1 MGRFE
6 TLKPE
11 TQDMVNA
18 IIPAIASSYK
28 IDPENFKDIIPE
40 DIRMRQWDCE
50 RRDHIKDKPED
61 EPRNWGVEF
70 LKSLQAIARLN
81 GGDLGAVQA
90 RLRELVAKHDEK
102 HPWARLED
110 IRQIKAECL
119 NPRLRNPNAQEPASE
134 SSSDDSLDSYLEE
147 LVEQDLP
154 KGMKRGQNE
163 AYESRVQGWWKPAK
177 PKKPKKPVR
186 LRRDPD
192 VGWDRRGKDKSKSRD
207 FRQISTDSGTPDPL
221 PEDSPA
227 PKPKRRRLNS
237 KAAVIKKESPTV
249 IDEESDEDVPVEVK
263 KLQAELEA
271 AEAELEVKRKRF
283 KFLEAKEKAQAA
295 KAAREAS
302 TGSASGPSLNSRYG
316 VNRYTSY
323 NNYEDD
329 DNRNDD
335 NRNDD
340 NRNDDNRNG
349 HNKHNGFTGFQRFDG
364 SDINHGFRGFNGFKG
379 FTDRNGHSP
388 YPLQTNYPARQ
399 YSDSQNL
406 PLPEDYYQNSDEEDP
421 EDVDDDDE

>member
-18 IIPAIASSYK
+18 IIPAIAASYK

-61 EPRNWGVEF
+61 EPRHWGVEF

-119 NPRLRNPNAQEPASE
+119 NPRLRNPNAPGPASG

-154 KGMKRGQNE
+154 HGMKRGQNE
-163 AYESRVQGWWKPAK
+163 AYESRVQGWWKP
-177 PKKPKKPVR
+177 KKPKKPVR

-192 VGWDRRGKDKSKSRD
+192 MGWGRHGKDKSKSRD
-207 FRQISTDSGTPDPL
+207 ISQISVDSGTPDPL
-221 PEDSPA
+221 RENSPA
-227 PKPKRRRLNS
+227 TQPKRRRLTS

-249 IDEESDEDVPVEVK
+249 ISDDESDGDVPVEVK

-302 TGSASGPSLNSRYG
+302 TGNASGPPLNSCDG

-323 NNYEDD
+323 NSFEDGD
-329 DNRNDD
+329 D
-335 NRNDD
+335 
-340 NRNDDNRNG
+340 RNG
-349 HNKHNGFTGFQRFDG
+349 HNNHTGFTGFQGFNG
-364 SDINHGFRGFNGFKG
+364 SDANRGFRGFNGFNG
-379 FTDRNGHSP
+379 FSTTKDADQDPISSTLSKVHETPAAASEPSP
-388 YPLQTNYPARQ
+388 EAGPGWGGDLASRLLEVATA
-399 YSDSQNL
+399 
-406 PLPEDYYQNSDEEDP
+406 
-421 EDVDDDDE
+421 